1 MEDSQQKA
9 ATVEPSPPHSSPPS
23 PVPSPLPSPAGTL
36 MLDRIALPAAN
47 HVEHLNV
54 NQIQVVVRRCST
66 PNVTEETTYFIPRN
80 PVVDAG
86 TNTDPP
92 VVCCPL
98 LRKICPCPPRGLL
111 ASLVTKVLLA
121 AVLFGVVWS
130 ITGEECL
137 PNGNLF
143 GITVLFICAVV
154 GGKLVT
160 LIRLPKLPPFPPL
173 LGMLL
178 MGLTLR
184 NIPVVTDAMHIDF
197 RWSGSLR
204 NIALAVILA
213 RAGLGL
219 DPKAL
224 KKLKAVCVRVAAGPC
239 LVEAC
244 TTALV
249 SHFLMGLP
257 WVWGFIL
264 GFVLAAV
271 SPAVVVPSMLL
282 LQKQGYG
289 VEKGIPTLLM
299 AAGSFDDIL
308 AITGFT
314 TCLGMAF
321 ATGST
326 GYNLLRGVLEVTGGT
341 VAGILLGILIQYFP
355 SVDQKY
361 VVMKRSFL
369 VLGLSVFAVFGSD
382 VAGFPGSGGLCTL
395 LLAFLAGLGWGA
407 EKARVEE
414 VVGWAWDVFQPLLFG
429 LIGAEIRLSEL
440 EGHAVGLGIASLLIA
455 LLVRVLFTYVCVLF
469 ADFNTREKVF
479 IALAWIPKATVQAAI
494 GSKALD
500 MARVNGDSHLIQNG
514 MDVLTVA
521 VLSILLTAPIG
532 ALIIGLCGPR
542 LLQKPKI
549 LDCVSL
555 PYLNSSLVHVNK
567 HLHSSR
573 SSSFSSKS
581 QNRSRRR

>member
-1 MEDSQQKA
+1 MEDTQPKPP
-9 ATVEPSPPHSSPPS
+9 TPDPSPAHSPAPS
-23 PVPSPLPSPAGTL
+23 PAPSPLPSPA
-36 MLDRIALPAAN
+36 LDRIALTAAN
-47 HVEHLNV
+47 HVELSKDRGIILETTQFSNCKHLNV
-54 NQIQVVVRRCST
+54 NQIQVVVRRCSS

-98 LRKICPCPPRGLL
+98 LHRVCPCPPRGLL
-111 ASLVTKVLLA
+111 ASLITKLLLA

-130 ITGEECL
+130 ITEKECL
-137 PNGNLF
+137 PGGNLF
-143 GITVLFICAVV
+143 GITVLFICAVT
-154 GGKLVT
+154 GGKLVS
-160 LIRLPKLPPFPPL
+160 LIRLPKLPPFPSL

-178 MGLTLR
+178 MGFLLR
-184 NIPVVTDAMHIDF
+184 NIPKITDAVYIDF
-197 RWSGSLR
+197 RWSASLR

-219 DPKAL
+219 DPSAL
-224 KKLKAVCVRVAAGPC
+224 KKLKAVCVRVAIGPC
-239 LVEAC
+239 LIEAS
-244 TTALV
+244 TVALV

-264 GFVLAAV
+264 GFVLGAV

-282 LQKQGYG
+282 LQKDGYG
-289 VEKGIPTLLM
+289 LEQGIPTLLM

-326 GYNLLRGVLEVTGGT
+326 WYNLLRGVLEVAGGM
-341 VAGILLGILIQYFP
+341 VAGILLGFLIQYFP

-369 VLGLSVFAVFGSD
+369 VLGLSVFAVFGSG

-395 LLAFLAGLGWGA
+395 VLAFLAGLGWGTDK
-407 EKARVEE
+407 ERVEE
-414 VVGWAWDVFQPLLFG
+414 VVGMAWDVFQPLLFG
-429 LIGAEIRLSEL
+429 LIGAEIRISQL
-440 EGHAVGLGIASLLIA
+440 EGQTVGLGVASLFIA
-455 LLVRVLFTYVCVLF
+455 LVVRVLFTFVCVLC
-469 ADFNTREKVF
+469 AGFNFKEKVF
-479 IALAWIPKATVQAAI
+479 IALAWMPKATVQAAI
-494 GSKALD
+494 GSTALD
-500 MARVNGDSHLIQNG
+500 MARTKGDVDLQKYG

-521 VLSILLTAPIG
+521 VLAILITAPIG
-532 ALIIGLCGPR
+532 ALVIGLSGPR
-542 LLQKPKI
+542 LLQKPKSAAWATAAGAEGDTDTPVTYEST
-549 LDCVSL
+549 L
-555 PYLNSSLVHVNK
+555 
-567 HLHSSR
+567 
-573 SSSFSSKS
+573 
-581 QNRSRRR
+581 